1 MWFDKPKDDDGLFRG
16 VLLAYGIVVLHGVL
30 IAGLLLMVIFFH
42 GLLSYFSFI
51 FLGGAA
57 GIGFWLYRAIRRAKA
72 QGKSLKQMLDLPA
85 LRGRSVEVQFLGGL
99 ASVKLGKG
107 IDNHLLDSQTAR
119 SSRLLEDPVSQQIR
133 ELTALAS
140 LLEKDLITIEEY
152 TAAKKQLLSGSVPG
166 SRFTVH
172 G

>member
-1 MWFDKPKDDDGLFRG
+1 MWFDKPNDDEGLFRS

-51 FLGGAA
+51 FLGAAA
-57 GIGFWLYRAIRRAKA
+57 GIGFWLYRALRRARQ

-85 LRGRSVEVQFLGGL
+85 LRGRSIEVQFLGGM
-99 ASVKLGKG
+99 ASVKLGG
-107 IDNHLLDSQTAR
+107 SGNDHLIDNPATRPSA
-119 SSRLLEDPVSQQIR
+119 LLEDPVSQRIR

-140 LLEKDLITIEEY
+140 LLEKDLITIDEY
-152 TAAKKQLLSGSVPG
+152 NEAKRQLLGGSGS
-166 SRFTVH
+166 RITVH